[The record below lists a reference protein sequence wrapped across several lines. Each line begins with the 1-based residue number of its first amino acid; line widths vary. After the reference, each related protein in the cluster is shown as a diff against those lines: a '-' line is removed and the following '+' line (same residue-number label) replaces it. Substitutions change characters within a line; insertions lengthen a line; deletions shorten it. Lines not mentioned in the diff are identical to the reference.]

1 MTNEDFQKICEAIT
15 AISPFIRFVGVVSES
30 GELLANK
37 RRHELE
43 GIVITKT
50 MDWGRTCIRIT
61 KTSDQDIIPI
71 LEGESYMGFNDFM
84 ISTLANYAHKSDK
97 WAYG

>member
-1 MTNEDFQKICEAIT
+1 MKEIDLPRNEKELDALKGKA
-15 AISPFIRFVGVVSES
+15 VGFKYR
-30 GELLANK
+30 GA
-37 RRHELE
+37 ELE

-71 LEGESYMGFNDFM
+71 LEGEHYMGFNDFM
-84 ISTLANYAHKSDK
+84 IEDFKLKEDLA
-97 WAYG
+97 